1 MSQSK
6 TTSPLG
12 EFIRAHRERVS
23 PQQAGL
29 PAAAD
34 AAPKAC
40 GRGSGRTVR
49 HQPHLADLD

>member
-40 GRGSGRTVR
+40 GARKCR
-49 HQPHLADLD
+49 HCAASAPPG